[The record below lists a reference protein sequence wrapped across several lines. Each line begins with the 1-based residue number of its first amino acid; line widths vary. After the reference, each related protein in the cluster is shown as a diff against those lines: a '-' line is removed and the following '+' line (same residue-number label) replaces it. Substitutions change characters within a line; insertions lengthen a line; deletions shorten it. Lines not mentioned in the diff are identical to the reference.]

1 MHVTTLTIDII
12 CERLARCWAETALF
26 GALLFLAKLTPAMPH
41 LVEFLGEKRRK
52 SVIGITF
59 ATGNPS
65 GRNFG
70 RFWVSSTFW
79 SHWSRF
85 QSHLRSFAGDFS
97 SGKLS
102 GPPGPFQC
110 LSCLEAMCIHFW

>member
-1 MHVTTLTIDII
+1 
-12 CERLARCWAETALF
+12 LAL
-26 GALLFLAKLTPAMPH
+26 LLFLVRLTPATPI

-52 SVIGITF
+52 SVIGITG
-59 ATGNPS
+59 ARENHS

-79 SHWSRF
+79 SQWSRF
-85 QSHLRSFAGDFS
+85 QSHLRSFAGDFA
-97 SGKLS
+97 SGNLS